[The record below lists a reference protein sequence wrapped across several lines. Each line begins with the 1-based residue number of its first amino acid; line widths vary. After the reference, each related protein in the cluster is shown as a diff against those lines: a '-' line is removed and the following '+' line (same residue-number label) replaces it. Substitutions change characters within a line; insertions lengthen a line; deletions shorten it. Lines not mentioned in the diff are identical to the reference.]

1 MTFNLTSRFS
11 EGGRSA
17 RAGKREVGRGMRSG
31 MLQAARY
38 FRLMGRRPGSKSHE
52 GIMSFFLEI
61 PVLFAISLQS
71 ERQPKV

>member
-1 MTFNLTSRFS
+1 
-11 EGGRSA
+11 
-17 RAGKREVGRGMRSG
+17 
-31 MLQAARY
+31 
-38 FRLMGRRPGSKSHE
+38 MGRRPGSKSHE